1 MKFLTLI
8 VIVLLAIGVGN
19 ANATNLRGQV
29 VRNSGGHYVPLANT
43 RVDLMYW
50 NGSTWVST
58 SYAVTGADGFYYF
71 NNLPPNTRFCILVL
85 GHLYPSSQGSVIG
98 SVAPPG
104 YQDMP
109 VIST

>member
-1 MKFLTLI
+1 MKHLALI
-8 VIVLLAIGVGN
+8 VIILLAMGVSN

-29 VRNSGGHYVPLANT
+29 VRNSGGRYVPLANT

-58 SYAVTGADGFYYF
+58 SYAITGADGFYYF
-71 NNLPPNTRFCILVL
+71 NNLPPNTRFSILVL
-85 GHLYPSSQGSVIG
+85 GHIYPSAQGSVIG
-98 SVAPPG
+98 NIAPPG
-104 YQDMP
+104 YQDMA